1 MSDWRELACRH
12 TDGLEVRL
20 VWSKATDRVRVT
32 VLDTKGGGSFDIDVS
47 GAEALS
53 AFYHPFA
60 YSTAASPVALA
71 SHSSER
77 SAA

>member
-1 MSDWRELACRH
+1 MSDWRELASRH
-12 TDGLEVRL
+12 TDGLMVRL

-32 VLDTKGGGSFDIDVS
+32 ALDTKDGDSFDLDVP

-60 YSTAASPVALA
+60 YSTAPSPVALA